1 MKEIRGI
8 FPVVATP
15 FKHDASVDETGL
27 RNILHYVLKTGAHGL
42 TFPAVASEFYALSE
56 GERKKLS
63 EIVIEEVQGK
73 IPVIITVSAPSTTIA
88 SDLAR
93 HAQSIGADAVMLMA
107 PYVVK
112 DSFSGI
118 QSYFKRVAECCD
130 LPMVLQNAPA
140 PLGSA
145 QTVEAVLQLL
155 QTIPQIMYV
164 KEENMPCGQ
173 RISKLSDKAP
183 ESLLGVFGGAGGRFM
198 LDELT
203 RGAIGAMPACE
214 LTEIHVEIYKHFING
229 DPDTARQ
236 IFYRVLPLLN
246 FQAVFRMAM
255 TKEVLRFRGII
266 DNTHVRV
273 GKIALDETDREE
285 LIILLNDIEDLLLPK
300 SEI

>member
-183 ESLLGVFGGAGGRFM
+183 ESLLGVFGGAGGRFAGVVAGR
-198 LDELT
+198 D
-203 RGAIGAMPACE
+203 GPSS
-214 LTEIHVEIYKHFING
+214 
-229 DPDTARQ
+229 
-236 IFYRVLPLLN
+236 
-246 FQAVFRMAM
+246 
-255 TKEVLRFRGII
+255 GII
-266 DNTHVRV
+266 LKASAIINKVRANTVEGRAITAKNIFEHTLSFC
-273 GKIALDETDREE
+273 KIGYSYENYVSSL
-285 LIILLNDIEDLLLPK
+285 
-300 SEI
+300 